1 MIKVEIK
8 KIVKLSLLYIVFCF
22 GLQPAVAQKTKQLVL
37 ISLDG
42 VSVDGVERANAPV
55 IDSLMKA
62 GAFSLDTRVVMP
74 SITLPNWTS
83 MLTGSGPEQHGVV
96 DNGWKIDKYVLPPA
110 EKDEDGY
117 YPSVFSVLKKQMPHV
132 RTAFYYNW
140 GDLINTYNKKYLDE
154 TSFLENDGYK
164 ENYHKAF
171 NFIKD
176 NKKNSFLI
184 FLYSGHTDNAGHK
197 HQWKTD
203 GYLKSIEEADKVIGE
218 FLGALKKE
226 GLDKNIHFMFLSDH
240 GGIGYGHG
248 GVTVDE
254 MLVPWSI
261 SGPRVRAGYKI
272 EEPNNTIN
280 TGAVILKLFNAK
292 APRAW
297 IGRVPQGVFK

>member
-1 MIKVEIK
+1 MNRIIKFGFIC
-8 KIVKLSLLYIVFCF
+8 LSMCAAHQQV
-22 GLQPAVAQKTKQLVL
+22 VAQKVKQVIL

-42 VSVDGVERANAPV
+42 VSVDGVQRAKAPV

-62 GAFSLDTRVVMP
+62 GAFSTSTRVVMP

-96 DNGWKIDKYVLPPA
+96 DNGWQLGKYILPPVV
-110 EKDEDGY
+110 KDEDGY
-117 YPSVFSVLKKQMPHV
+117 YPSVFSVLKTQMPNV

-140 GDLINTYNKKYLDE
+140 RELINTYNKKYLDE
-154 TSFLENDGYK
+154 ASFLDNDGYK
-164 ENYHKAF
+164 ENYNKAF
-171 NFIKD
+171 DFIKE
-176 NKKNSFLI
+176 NKKNPFLI

-197 HQWKTD
+197 HQWKSPA
-203 GYLKSIEEADKVIGE
+203 YLKSIEEADVVIGD
-218 FLGALKKE
+218 FMNALRKE

-240 GGIGYGHG
+240 GGIGSGHG

-261 SGPRVRAGYKI
+261 SGPGIKAGFEI

-280 TGAVILKLFNAK
+280 TGAVILQIFKAK

-297 IGRVPQGVFK
+297 LGRVPEGIFK